1 MACVRRGDEHPAG
14 EPGHGAYQTGSR
26 SVPISAKLRH
36 MTRVAEYPLRFLV
49 KGTALRGIA
58 GAPATGLCVG
68 GPCQSTGQ
76 NQVRHPICKPIC
88 KRDAARQTE
97 TGRRAPPQATTG
109 HAAAEVRPHVGDGLR
124 HRRRMSDAS

>member
-14 EPGHGAYQTGSR
+14 EPSHGAYQPGSR

-88 KRDAARQTE
+88 KRDAARRAE
-97 TGRRAPPQATTG
+97 TRETNATAG
-109 HAAAEVRPHVGDGLR
+109 NDRP
-124 HRRRMSDAS
+124 RRRRGQTACRRPAGTPETHV